1 MTSSSKRS
9 EGTLTAIAALY
20 DAALDESLWPE
31 ALAKLTQVTASQ
43 ASSFWVL
50 DSRQGSR
57 LSTFLSINFDA
68 GAIADYLG
76 GMARLDPTV
85 RHLLAHPRHSIV
97 HDGMLG
103 AADDE
108 DTRTYL
114 DWHERNVE
122 TRFRLVGQSDL
133 GSKLQAGIALHRTRL
148 AGRYDAQDI
157 AQFEFVHKHL
167 QRALAVGLRLGSLA
181 TAGQV
186 TADLL
191 DRNVAAVVLLDE
203 RRRIVF
209 MNRAAEELKTQ
220 GDGLRFCADGVH
232 AVSRREDEQ
241 LQALLA
247 RAIGWQQD
255 GHSIGGILRVS
266 RPSGRHPYGVRI
278 TAVARP
284 PVALTTFRPAIC
296 LMISDPGQPTGPPA
310 PHLQA
315 LFNMTRAEARLAVRL
330 AAGQSLRTA
339 ASRLGITYGTARS
352 RLTQLFRKTNTQSQA
367 QLMRLLLTVLVEHDS

>member
-1 MTSSSKRS
+1 MDRRS
-9 EGTLTAIAALY
+9 EPTLTAIAALY
-20 DAALDESLWPE
+20 DAALDESRWPD

-68 GAIADYLG
+68 RAIADYLG
-76 GMARLDPTV
+76 GMASLDPTV
-85 RHLLAHPRHSIV
+85 RHLLARPRDAIV

-103 AADDE
+103 PGDDE
-108 DTRTYL
+108 DTRSYL

-133 GSKLQAGIALHRTRL
+133 RSKLQAGIALHRTRT

-157 AQFEFVHKHL
+157 AQFELVHKHL

-181 TAGQV
+181 TKQQV
-186 TADLL
+186 SADLL
-191 DRNVAAVVLLDE
+191 NRNVAAIVLLDE
-203 RRRIVF
+203 RCRIVF
-209 MNRAAEELKTQ
+209 MNRAAEELKAR
-220 GDGLRFCADGVH
+220 GDGLRFSADGLH
-232 AVSRREDEQ
+232 AASRREDEQ

-247 RAIGWQQD
+247 RAVGLQQD
-255 GHSIGGILRVS
+255 GYSMGGIFRIS
-266 RPSGRHPYGVRI
+266 RPSGRHSYGVRI

-284 PVALTTFRPAIC
+284 PVALTAFRPAVC
-296 LMISDPGQPTGPPA
+296 VLISDPEHPTGPSV

-330 AAGQSLRTA
+330 SAGQSLRIA

-367 QLMRLLLTVLVEHDS
+367 QLVRLLLTVLVEHDS